1 VAIGKAPSSRDIREL
16 TVTSPATQQ
25 IPRSL
30 GSPVGIVRR
39 SRQGDTSIASRVEI
53 AEPISHQL
61 QLRESE
67 ADLVVEQRVFARLG
81 GALNRDV
88 RIQIELD
95 VVGAGDRLLAS

>member
-1 VAIGKAPSSRDIREL
+1 LEAEHRKTSGENSNEKHGGVAIGKAPSSRDIREL

-25 IPRSL
+25 IPRYL
-30 GSPVGIVRR
+30 GSPVSIVRR

-67 ADLVVEQRVFARLG
+67 ADPEYLQ
-81 GALNRDV
+81 D
-88 RIQIELD
+88 
-95 VVGAGDRLLAS
+95 LAVP